1 MIIPCENIASVIRRS
16 LAARVK
22 KLKKRGIKPKIAT
35 IFVGSSKEQ
44 LSFISAKRKIGEKL
58 GIKFE
63 LIHFKESPR
72 FDKFI
77 RTIKSVSDDD
87 TNKGVII
94 QQPLP
99 PRLYTET
106 LYEFISLKK
115 EIEAHKNKT
124 TYIAPIGLAVLTA
137 LKYIYYQ
144 KRLSDKLIIDENKDI
159 SFFKSALKHKKII
172 LIGRGQTG
180 GAPIGKTL
188 SLFKIN
194 YININSQTPNPESY
208 LKETDIIITAVGK
221 KVLDPSMLKKG
232 VILINVGLRR
242 EKGRLKGDYDE
253 KEIKNIAS
261 YYTTTPK
268 GIGPIDVLYLYK
280 NLLDA
285 SEKKL

>member
-1 MIIPCENIASVIRRS
+1 MKIPCEDIASIIKRS
-16 LAARVK
+16 LAKRVK
-22 KLKKRGIKPKIAT
+22 ALKKRGVKPKITT
-35 IFVGSSKEQ
+35 IFVGTSKEQ
-44 LSFISAKRKIGEKL
+44 ISFITAKRKIGEKL
-58 GIKFE
+58 GISFE
-63 LIHFKESPR
+63 LIHFKDTPR

-77 RTIKSVSDDD
+77 RTIKSVSDDE

-106 LYEFISLKK
+106 LYEYISLKK
-115 EIEAHKNKT
+115 EIESHKNKS
-124 TYIAPIGLAVLTA
+124 TYIAPIGLAVLTV
-137 LKYIYYQ
+137 LKYVYFP
-144 KRLSDKLIIDENKDI
+144 KRLSDKLIIDENKDM
-159 SFFKSALKHKKII
+159 SFFKTALKHKKVV

-194 YININSQTPNPESY
+194 YININSQTPCPESY
-208 LKETDIIITAVGK
+208 FKETDIIISAVGK
-221 KVLDPSMLKKG
+221 KVLDPTMLKPG
-232 VILINVGLRR
+232 VVLINVGLRR
-242 EKGRLKGDYDE
+242 EKGKLIGDYDE

-261 YYTTTPK
+261 FYTTTPK

-285 SEKKL
+285 SEKKS